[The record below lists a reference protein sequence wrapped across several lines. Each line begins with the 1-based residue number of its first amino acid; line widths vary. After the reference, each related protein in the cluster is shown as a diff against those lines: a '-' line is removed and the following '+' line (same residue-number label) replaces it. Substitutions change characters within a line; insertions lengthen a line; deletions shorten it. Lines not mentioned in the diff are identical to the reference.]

1 MKSKTKALLS
11 GGLLAGSLLISAA
24 PAMARDYW
32 HWSENDRRWGHR
44 ADLRSDE
51 RDLARARRQLEYD
64 RAHRASRRTIAQD
77 EARIRDIERDIR
89 ADFRQSRRD

>member
-1 MKSKTKALLS
+1 MSIKVKSLMSSTV
-11 GGLLAGSLLISAA
+11 LAGTLILSAA

-32 HWSENDRRWGHR
+32 HWQEKEHRWDHR
-44 ADLRSDE
+44 ADLRSDQ
-51 RDLARARRQLEYD
+51 RDLAQARRQLDYD

-89 ADFRQSRRD
+89 GDLRAQR